1 MPWSVGDVDGFKKG
15 LSAKGKR
22 QWVNVAN
29 SALAA
34 CLKKGGSQS
43 TCEGKAIRMASG
55 VTEADETGIIYFGHT
70 KEIINH
76 NVDILKQRGYEPAV
90 ARNIAYQISGE
101 KMPSEETPAEPGLP
115 SATSSVSQAT

>member
-1 MPWSVGDVDGFKKG
+1 MPWAIADVDSHKKG

-22 QWVNVAN
+22 QWVDVAN

-43 TCEGKAIRMASG
+43 SCEGKAIRMASG
-55 VTEADETGIIYFGHT
+55 VTEADETGIIYFGHS

-76 NVDILKQRGYEPAV
+76 NIDVLKQRGYESPV
-90 ARNIAYQISGE
+90 AKNIAYQISGE
-101 KMPSEETPAEPGLP
+101 PMPSEQVQGSGTP
-115 SATSSVSQAT
+115 SATSSVNQAT